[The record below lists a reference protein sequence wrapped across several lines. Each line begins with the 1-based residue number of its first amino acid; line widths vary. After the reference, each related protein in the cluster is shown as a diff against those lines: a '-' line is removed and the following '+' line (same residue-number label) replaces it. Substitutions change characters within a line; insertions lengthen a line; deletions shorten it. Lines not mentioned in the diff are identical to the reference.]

1 MAKEKEKLQPQVK
14 QENPQPVDKGLEVP
28 DDAPIQVGGGG
39 KEVVLNV
46 CGRRVT
52 KNIQAK

>member
-1 MAKEKEKLQPQVK
+1 MAKEKEKVQAAQVK
-14 QENPQPVDKGLEVP
+14 QEKPQPVDKGLEVP

-52 KNIQAK
+52 KNI